1 MKSNKKGSEEFHT
14 ALNLLIGSI
23 FFVIVALIVMFLFVG
38 EDIKATF
45 DAGLGDVDKI
55 ATRMVFTETC
65 LAYSEELIFDWYT
78 DERNE
83 SKLVRLGTIDL
94 NKFNELRISNCVGY
108 SITNVYNYTIK
119 YTKLESGE
127 TGIINPFDG
136 DVSDCKESQV
146 RIDKEKVYPVIIY
159 DTGNFYNGKLEMR
172 IQFCYE
178 EETIT

>member
-1 MKSNKKGSEEFHT
+1 MKPNKKGSEEFHT

-23 FFVIVALIVMFLFVG
+23 FFVIVALIIMFLFVG
-38 EDIKATF
+38 EEIKATF
-45 DAGLGDVDKI
+45 DAGLGEVDKI
-55 ATRMVFTETC
+55 ATRTIFTETC
-65 LAYSEELIFDWYT
+65 LAYSEELVFDWYT

-94 NKFNELRISNCVGY
+94 IKFEESRISDCVGY
-108 SITNVYNYTIK
+108 SITGVYNYTIT

-127 TGIINPFDG
+127 TDTINPFEE
-136 DVSDCKESQV
+136 DVSDCKDSQV

-159 DTGNFYNGKLEMR
+159 DAGNFYNGKLEMR

-178 EETIT
+178 EETIS